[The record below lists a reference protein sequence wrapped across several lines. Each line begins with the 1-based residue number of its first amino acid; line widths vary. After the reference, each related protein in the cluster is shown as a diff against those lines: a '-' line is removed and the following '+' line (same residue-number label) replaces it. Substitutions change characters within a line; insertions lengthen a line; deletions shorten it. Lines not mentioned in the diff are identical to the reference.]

1 MKKLLLLA
9 VLSVVALAAV
19 GFQRGWFQFASEGA
33 GDKTNLTLTV
43 DKNKIHEDEA
53 KAKGTVHD
61 AKEKVADAVEKH
73 VK

>member
-1 MKKLLLLA
+1 MKKLLLLV
-9 VLSVVALAAV
+9 VLALTAFAAV
-19 GFQRGWFQFASEGA
+19 GFQRGWFQFASDGA
-33 GDKTNLTLTV
+33 GDKTNLTLTL

-53 KAKGTVHD
+53 KAKDKVLD